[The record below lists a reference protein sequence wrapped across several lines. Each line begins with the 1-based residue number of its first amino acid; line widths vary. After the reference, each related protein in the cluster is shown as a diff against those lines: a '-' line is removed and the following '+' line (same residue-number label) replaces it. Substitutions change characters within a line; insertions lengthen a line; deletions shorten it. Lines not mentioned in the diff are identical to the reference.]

1 MAYSTELRYKA
12 LKLLWVVQ
20 TDQSTCPSL
29 PSIRKYTLPE
39 LVGVFNSRLSTLSDS
54 AQERFIEFVIDEN
67 AK

>member
-1 MAYSTELRYKA
+1 MSSANRSAKLPELTNY
-12 LKLLWVVQ
+12 
-20 TDQSTCPSL
+20 P
-29 PSIRKYTLPE
+29 KYTLPE